1 MAARAKKSPPF
12 QVPQP
17 EAKIAS
23 VAGTPAHDFLVAASL
38 AARIISK
45 SKVARWVDL
54 NDGQVEVAT
63 DLRITPAQAEII
75 FAHEH
80 VVRSIFIKQKGA
92 TNGETQYPAICP
104 ECSQWF
110 VITSTGS
117 LPSKCS
123 LTQGCTG
130 TPIKSSLSSA
140 AKPPEDAKTDE
151 PHTTTS

>member
-17 EAKIAS
+17 EAKIAE

-38 AARIISK
+38 AGRIISK
-45 SKVARWVDL
+45 SKVEIWDKI
-54 NDGQVEVAT
+54 NDDGIEVAT

-75 FAHEH
+75 TSHEH
-80 VVRSIFIKQKGA
+80 VVRTIFIKQKN
-92 TNGETQYPAICP
+92 TTVGETQMPAICP
-104 ECSQWF
+104 DCLQWF
-110 VITSTGS
+110 VITNTGS
-117 LPSKCS
+117 LPAKCS

-130 TPIKSSLSSA
+130 TPIKASLSNA
-140 AKPPEDAKTDE
+140 AKPPAETEPDE